1 MIGMLAETG
10 DELICPVSARLVRLT
25 VVDKDQ
31 ELPPELREIQQQSEY
46 LKYKVTSVSDE
57 DIGYR

>member
-1 MIGMLAETG
+1 MLVETG

-31 ELPPELREIQQQSEY
+31 ELPPELREIQQQLEY
-46 LKYKVTSVSDE
+46 LK
-57 DIGYR
+57 

>member
-1 MIGMLAETG
+1 MIGMQAETG

-31 ELPPELREIQQQSEY
+31 DPPPELRETQQHLEY
-46 LKYKVTSVSDE
+46 LK
-57 DIGYR
+57 